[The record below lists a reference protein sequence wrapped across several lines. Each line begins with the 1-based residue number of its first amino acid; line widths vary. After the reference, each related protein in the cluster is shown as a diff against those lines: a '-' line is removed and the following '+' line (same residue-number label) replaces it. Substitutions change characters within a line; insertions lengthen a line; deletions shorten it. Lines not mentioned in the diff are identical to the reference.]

1 MCALGEAEPPK
12 LGGMALCGAR
22 GPAGQR
28 GGGESVPHRGR
39 AEKFPETAANLR
51 HSPAFSAARARV
63 HFCASVNNLQ
73 TA

>member
-12 LGGMALCGAR
+12 RGGTALCGAR

-28 GGGESVPHRGR
+28 GGGESVPRRGR

-51 HSPAFSAARARV
+51 HSPAFPAARARV